1 MQALKPTNPLNVIEE
16 ALQQLRHPALI
27 REEGS
32 PVLVQA
38 IMELMQERRGQFS
51 QHSYAATISKRKVSR
66 LIEPRM
72 LEKSL
77 ARLSQPRLQ
86 FQMQAVTLPLLLQ
99 LGTSDIRL
107 QRVVA
112 SLLTIQAARFPALI
126 VPVLR
131 RFIRKT
137 LLRIDHEIAKRYG
150 YEICVLSDRQLA
162 NRLSQPWLDLERRAS
177 AFSHRMHCDVS
188 SMTGDMKPEVST

>member
-1 MQALKPTNPLNVIEE
+1 
-16 ALQQLRHPALI
+16 
-27 REEGS
+27 
-32 PVLVQA
+32 
-38 IMELMQERRGQFS
+38 
-51 QHSYAATISKRKVSR
+51 
-66 LIEPRM
+66 M

-77 ARLSQPRLQ
+77 ARLSQSRLQ

-131 RFIRKT
+131 RFIRTT
-137 LLRIDHEIAKRYG
+137 LLRIDNEIAHKSVRSHFAATGYRLTYG
-150 YEICVLSDRQLA
+150 RSHGATSSVALQLLA
-162 NRLSQPWLDLERRAS
+162 TVCIA
-177 AFSHRMHCDVS
+177 M
-188 SMTGDMKPEVST
+188 

>member
-1 MQALKPTNPLNVIEE
+1 M
-16 ALQQLRHPALI
+16 
-27 REEGS
+27 
-32 PVLVQA
+32 VQ
-38 IMELMQERRGQFS
+38 S
-51 QHSYAATISKRKVSR
+51 NISCDVT
-66 LIEPRM
+66 EPRM

-77 ARLSQPRLQ
+77 ARLSQSRLQ

-131 RFIRKT
+131 RFVRLT
-137 LLRIDHEIAKRYG
+137 LLRVDNEIVNRSVDPLIDAEDP
-150 YEICVLSDRQLA
+150 VLRSR
-162 NRLSQPWLDLERRAS
+162 
-177 AFSHRMHCDVS
+177 FSHGATSSVALQLLATVCIAMCVHRLTVRQSRCYVS
-188 SMTGDMKPEVST
+188 HIPSNQTFATVSTV